1 MAEPHP
7 LELRD
12 RVVAAYEAGE
22 GGYVTIA
29 ENFAVSMSSVRR
41 WVAQN
46 RREGHVRP
54 RKKGGGNRSDI
65 SLQQL
70 EEIVARLGDANA
82 GEITAEYNRGRRGK
96 SRRHVSSIKRALRR
110 AGFVVKKNEF
120 GRWSSSDQT

>member
-41 WVAQN
+41 WVAQY
-46 RREGHVRP
+46 RCEGHVLP

-65 SLQQL
+65 SLQEL
-70 EEIVARLGDANA
+70 EEIVSRLGDANA
-82 GEITAEYNRGRRGK
+82 GEITAEYNKGRRGK

-110 AGFVVKKNEF
+110 AGFVVKKNES
-120 GRWSSSDQT
+120 GRWSSFDQT